1 MEITES
7 AEILSSLKKDKIKNI
22 SIINFMKNYPV
33 SYSAVCGG
41 SFIIKGKSDKLWTYI
56 CSDNEDEFKELLNHI
71 DKEDK
76 NFAVLDQWMLP
87 LMPQFALK
95 LWELR
100 AVKFYLPDN
109 VLIDSPEFACEKLN
123 ESDAAF
129 MLANS
134 DYKDYLTEEYLAERI
149 AAGSSCGIK
158 VNGKL
163 ASWAFTHDDGAIGAL
178 HTLEEYRGRGYAAAV
193 MKNIISEL
201 RKRDDLPFAY
211 VEETNTNSL
220 NLLKKLGFIPDRTVS
235 WFEIP

>member
-1 MEITES
+1 METIEI
-7 AEILSSLKKDKIKNI
+7 AEILSSLKKDEIKNI
-22 SIINFMKNYPV
+22 SIINFMRNYPV
-33 SYSAVCGG
+33 SFSAACGD
-41 SFIIKGKSDKLWTYI
+41 SFIIKGKSDKVWTYI
-56 CSDNEDEFKELLNHI
+56 CSESEHEFEELLTHI
-71 DKEDK
+71 SKEDK
-76 NFAVLDQWMLP
+76 NFAVLEQWMLP
-87 LMPQFALK
+87 LMPQFAHK

-100 AVKFYLPDN
+100 AVRFYLPDN
-109 VLIDSPEFACEKLN
+109 VRIDSLEFACEKLS

-149 AAGSSCGIK
+149 ANGPSCGIRI
-158 VNGKL
+158 NYKL

-178 HTLEEYRGRGYAAAV
+178 HTLEEYRGRGFAAAV
-193 MKNIISEL
+193 MKSIISEL
-201 RKRDDLPFAY
+201 RKRGDLPFAY